1 MLMSISRSQRL
12 LAFYNDQCPVV
23 NSTGVLWV
31 QLTPSRVRNVLARCQ
46 HRQISVTQGI
56 VYCLFIPLGSSLR
69 AEAPRA
75 ERKREPSS
83 VLKLMW
89 AESIRAA
96 TRGLINGVTL
106 TVQNGPKPMFFKDY
120 SLLVVFDAY
129 LRSKC
134 TIPDIYTCDGAGLIV
149 IR

>member
-1 MLMSISRSQRL
+1 MSPIRTTMQACMLMSISRSQRL

-31 QLTPSRVRNVLARCQ
+31 QLTPCSVRNFSSLARAGD
-46 HRQISVTQGI
+46 HRFAPAMGHDVSIDRSVLPMQGI

-83 VLKLMW
+83 
-89 AESIRAA
+89 E
-96 TRGLINGVTL
+96 N
-106 TVQNGPKPMFFKDY
+106 
-120 SLLVVFDAY
+120 
-129 LRSKC
+129 
-134 TIPDIYTCDGAGLIV
+134 
-149 IR
+149 